1 MCPTP
6 RPWAVLPQSPWIPK
20 LSKTID
26 TPRSADV
33 CASGSQSGGCATW
46 SRSGGFTCLASR
58 MTFYVVMDVGVK
70 GSKNVKRYDIPS
82 LGHFQRTSRTDGQL
96 PKAYSANIFIFT
108 AWEQCFVLTTSF
120 SLQFQVR
127 ASEFDY

>member
-1 MCPTP
+1 MKLTS
-6 RPWAVLPQSPWIPK
+6 VLSESCQGVPNPEAMGSSPAKPMDP
-20 LSKTID
+20 KTID
-26 TPRSADV
+26 IPRSADV

-70 GSKNVKRYDIPS
+70 GYNNVKRYDIPS

-96 PKAYSANIFIFT
+96 PKAYSA
-108 AWEQCFVLTTSF
+108 TSF
-120 SLQFQVR
+120 LRHGNSVL
-127 ASEFDY
+127 S